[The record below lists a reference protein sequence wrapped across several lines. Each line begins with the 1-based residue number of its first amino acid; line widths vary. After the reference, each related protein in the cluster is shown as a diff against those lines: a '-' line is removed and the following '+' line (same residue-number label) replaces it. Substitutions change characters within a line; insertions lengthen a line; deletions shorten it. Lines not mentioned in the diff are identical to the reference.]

1 MDAEMVH
8 TDKIFIKFV
17 RQAINLTLKKIK
29 RRKFKIGLYKSYYSL
44 GC

>member
-17 RQAINLTLKKIK
+17 RQVINLTLKKIK
-29 RRKFKIGLYKSYYSL
+29 QEKV
-44 GC
+44 